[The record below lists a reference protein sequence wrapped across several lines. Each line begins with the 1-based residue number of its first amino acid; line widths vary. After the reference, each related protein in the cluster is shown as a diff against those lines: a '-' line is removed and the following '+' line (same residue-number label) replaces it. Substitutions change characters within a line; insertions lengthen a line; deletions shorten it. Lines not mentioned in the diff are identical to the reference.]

1 MTSATP
7 GGRRYFLLLV
17 DDASR
22 FMWAIL
28 LPSKDA
34 VADTIKHVNAAMEK
48 ESGRKLRVLRT
59 DNDGEFTD
67 YYAGEGIQRHFSAPH
82 SPQQNGVVERRNQ
95 TVVATAQ
102 ALLKQRRMSAKFWG
116 EAVMTTVHLLNHSLT

>member
-1 MTSATP
+1 VTLATP

-22 FMWAIL
+22 FMWVVL

-34 VADTIKHVNAAMEK
+34 AADAIKRVQAAAE

-59 DNDGEFTD
+59 DNGGEFIIAEFAD
-67 YYAGEGIQRHFSAPH
+67 YYAGEGI
-82 SPQQNGVVERRNQ
+82 
-95 TVVATAQ
+95 
-102 ALLKQRRMSAKFWG
+102 
-116 EAVMTTVHLLNHSLT
+116 